1 MGAPV
6 ERIHTA
12 TIPPGLAAGDP
23 FLIREVRAD
32 GKTVAMSLTV
42 PADKRGGET
51 IRVRSQGPAP
61 VALVAQHAPTAEH
74 GPIAEDLDDDL
85 DDDFGEQTQ
94 SDARAAAPAAA
105 SHDSAPLVNTTAP
118 TRTRGDAPP
127 MTAAPGFTSATPG
140 PLGSGVPG
148 PSAAF
153 GTPYARAQPTGA
165 LPTAAEVDA
174 ARAAASQLVV
184 DSAAQKLRARQAA
197 LEVQVAREAEAARVT
212 AASRLAMQ
220 HSMASEQR
228 SVFAISPAV
237 EREVAQRV
245 AAAEAHIAD
254 QARRREALLGASLSV
269 NEWVRQQKNQPQQ
282 QTQTQP
288 QTQTQTQQQTQQQQQ
303 QQTQPQQEAQLQL
316 LPQPLQQYPMRSAPG
331 SLRDSAPGSL
341 KACEDA
347 RSRREHEQPQQ
358 QPQQQPWQQ

>member
-288 QTQTQTQQQTQQQQQ
+288 QTQTQTQ
-303 QQTQPQQEAQLQL
+303 
-316 LPQPLQQYPMRSAPG
+316 
-331 SLRDSAPGSL
+331 
-341 KACEDA
+341 
-347 RSRREHEQPQQ
+347 
-358 QPQQQPWQQ
+358 

>member
-148 PSAAF
+148 PSAHRSSADRCRS
-153 GTPYARAQPTGA
+153 GRCACCGIAARRRFRST
-165 LPTAAEVDA
+165 EA
-174 ARAAASQLVV
+174 ARAPGGIGGAGGEGGGGGEGHGGVPARHAAFDGFGTEECVCDFPGCGAGGGAAGGGGRSAYRGSG
-184 DSAAQKLRARQAA
+184 SAA
-197 LEVQVAREAEAARVT
+197 
-212 AASRLAMQ
+212 
-220 HSMASEQR
+220 
-228 SVFAISPAV
+228 
-237 EREVAQRV
+237 
-245 AAAEAHIAD
+245 
-254 QARRREALLGASLSV
+254 
-269 NEWVRQQKNQPQQ
+269 
-282 QTQTQP
+282 
-288 QTQTQTQQQTQQQQQ
+288 
-303 QQTQPQQEAQLQL
+303 
-316 LPQPLQQYPMRSAPG
+316 
-331 SLRDSAPGSL
+331 
-341 KACEDA
+341 
-347 RSRREHEQPQQ
+347 
-358 QPQQQPWQQ
+358 